1 MKVNKETLRK
11 IAHLSRLELQ
21 EKDEAPMINSLNEI
35 LEWVDQLN
43 EVDTSEVEPLTNMS
57 FEVNVYR
64 EDAEKSTISH
74 EEALKNAPHRDQDY
88 FKVPKVID
96 QDS

>member
-57 FEVNVYR
+57 
-64 EDAEKSTISH
+64 H
-74 EEALKNAPHRDQDY
+74 EEALKNAPARDQDY